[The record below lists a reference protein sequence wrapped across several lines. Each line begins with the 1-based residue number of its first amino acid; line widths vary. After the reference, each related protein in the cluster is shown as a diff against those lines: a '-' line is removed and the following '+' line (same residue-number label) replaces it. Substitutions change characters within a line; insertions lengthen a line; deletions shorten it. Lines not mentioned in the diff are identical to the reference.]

1 MPILVCGLSSE
12 RPVQLLLE
20 ALKKKGAY
28 FLVLNQPDLAKEVRV
43 RWKLTSQGIF
53 GHMQV
58 GADIID
64 IREIK
69 GVFQRLMGIEQISE
83 LIDDRKSIHKTRSI
97 LHTLMDLFDILPA
110 KIVNQRRAMMSN
122 SSKPFQSLLIREAGF
137 SIPETLVTNIPAE
150 AQRFINKHK
159 LVIYKS
165 TSSIR
170 SIVKTIDRHD
180 IQRLEKMHC
189 LPTQLQNKIK
199 GFNVRVHVVGEKI
212 FATRIHTR
220 ATDYR
225 YAYLEHEDMQMQPY
239 KLTETLNKMCIDLT
253 KRLGLLFAGIDLM
266 ITDKK
271 AYCLEVNTSP
281 GYSFYEEQ
289 TGQPIAA
296 ALAQLLSA

>member
-20 ALKKKGAY
+20 ALKKKGAH
-28 FLVLNQPDLAKEVRV
+28 FLVLNQPDLAKAVRL

-58 GADIID
+58 GSDIID

-83 LIDDRKSIHKTRSI
+83 LIEDQESIHKTRSI

-110 KIVNQRRAMMSN
+110 KIINQRRAMMSN

-150 AQRFINKHK
+150 AQRFINNK

-165 TSSIR
+165 ISSIR
-170 SIVKTIDRHD
+170 SIVKTVNKHD
-180 IQRLEKMHC
+180 LQRLEKMQW
-189 LPTQLQNKIK
+189 LPTQLQNKIN
-199 GFNVRVHVVGEKI
+199 GFNVRVHVVGEKT
-212 FATRIHTR
+212 FATRIYTK

-225 YAYLEHEDMQMQPY
+225 YAYLDQENMQMQPY

-253 KRLGLLFAGIDLM
+253 KRLGLFFAGIDLM